1 MVKKPK
7 PNKQQQIETSQKAM
21 EEVLLYSLPHFKKK
35 KKKKEKRKKKINLP
49 FRVTSVVQ

>member
-7 PNKQQQIETSQKAM
+7 PNKQQQIETTQKAM
-21 EEVLLYSLPHFKKK
+21 EEVMLYSLPHFKKK
-35 KKKKEKRKKKINLP
+35 KRKKKKKSELP